1 MVDSNPTTELC
12 AAFSG
17 PDARAVPWSDA
28 LRNLVE
34 AEIFW
39 LSTVRPDNR
48 PHVTPLLGVW
58 TDSSFCFCTGA
69 QERKARNLA
78 ANASCTVTTGRNS
91 LDGLDIVIE
100 GESRLV
106 EDGPERHATADA
118 FERKYRSHFTS
129 PEGTWAGLG
138 DSMRSGDVL
147 VYRVIPSVVFGFA
160 MGAVY
165 SQTRWTFAD
174 ESAATTL

>member
-1 MVDSNPTTELC
+1 MVASNPTTELC
-12 AAFSG
+12 AAFSS
-17 PDARAVPWSDA
+17 PDAGAVPWSDA
-28 LRNLVE
+28 LRSLAE

-58 TDSSFCFCTGA
+58 TDSSFYFCTGA

-78 ANASCTVTTGRNS
+78 VNASCTVTTGRNT
-91 LDGLDIVIE
+91 LDGLDIVVE
-100 GESRLV
+100 GESRIV
-106 EDGPERHATADA
+106 EDRAERHATAGA

-138 DSMRSGDVL
+138 ESMRGGHVL
-147 VYRVIPSVVFGFA
+147 VYRMVPSVVFGFA

-165 SQTRWTFAD
+165 GQTRWTFAD
-174 ESAATTL
+174 ESTATTP